1 MKNFFQN
8 TETISKI
15 INFFRGEKR
24 FPKVE
29 TISKTRNEIAIRW
42 AWSSR
47 RGMRIALR
55 DVDYRSI
62 QL

>member
-29 TISKTRNEIAIRW
+29 TISRTRNEFYK
-42 AWSSR
+42 SLSDG
-47 RGMRIALR
+47 RGQPPCVGLAHGL
-55 DVDYRSI
+55 
-62 QL
+62 